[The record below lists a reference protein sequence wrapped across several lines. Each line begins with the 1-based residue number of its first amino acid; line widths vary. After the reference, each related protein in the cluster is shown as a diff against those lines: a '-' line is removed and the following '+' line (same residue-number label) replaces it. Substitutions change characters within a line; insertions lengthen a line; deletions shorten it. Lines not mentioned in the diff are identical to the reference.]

1 MSDTDLLDVEH
12 ENDSTATAEV
22 SSEDE
27 KALAREARR
36 QREIE
41 AIKAAIASCSYVTK
55 RDRVAGLLN
64 MFPESRDSDVA
75 LTIRY
80 WETFQSDIYTPGAEL
95 DPKRLFKLERL
106 TTVARLRAKI
116 QNEYGLFPASDGVRR
131 KRRQKEEDVRDE
143 MVSDAPNS
151 RLISIVADEA
161 GKQDEFVLVGS
172 VWFLNAMKSAMFQ
185 HKVNLLRESLGIKNE
200 FHFSRSGKQDV
211 ENYKAFVD
219 LVREER
225 DFISFKTIAA
235 PRRGT
240 SRNIEEVLSDLYCL
254 LVLKGFDHEVDS
266 RRVEL
271 PRRLQLAIDEGGIT
285 PVGCEMLSQ
294 HLSTFLDRKY
304 RTDVTFAGVEIINSK
319 KSAAVQ
325 LADMITGVVNRKLN
339 YRGERSHKDDLAD
352 YVVEQLD
359 LKLSDTVIGE
369 DAFALIKI

>member
-1 MSDTDLLDVEH
+1 MTDSEILDIAVGSE
-12 ENDSTATAEV
+12 STS
-22 SSEDE
+22 SSETNADDE
-27 KALAREARR
+27 RALVKEARR
-36 QREIE
+36 QREIA
-41 AIKAAIASCSYVTK
+41 AIEAAIASCSYVTK

-64 MFPESRDSDVA
+64 AYPECRDSDVA

-80 WETFQSDIYTPGAEL
+80 WETFQDDIYTPGAEL
-95 DPKRLFKLERL
+95 DPRRLFKLERL

-116 QNEYGLFPASDGVRR
+116 QNEYGLFPASEGVRR

-143 MVSDAPNS
+143 MVSDTPTS

-185 HKVNLLRESLGIKNE
+185 HKVNQLREARSIKNE
-200 FHFSRSGKQDV
+200 FHFSRTGRQDV
-211 ENYKAFVD
+211 ENYRAFVD

-235 PRRGT
+235 PRRGS
-240 SRNIEEVLSDLYCL
+240 SRNIEEVLGDLYCL
-254 LVLKGFDHEVDS
+254 LVLKGFEHEVDS

-285 PVGCEMLSQ
+285 HVGCEMLSQ

-304 RTDVTFAGVEIINSK
+304 RADAAFDGVKIIDSK

-325 LADMITGVVNRKLN
+325 VADMITGVVNRKLN
-339 YRGERSHKDDLAD
+339 YRGERSYKDDLAD
-352 YVVEQLD
+352 YVVEQLG
-359 LKLSDTVIGE
+359 LNLSDSVVGE
-369 DAFALIKI
+369 DAFALIRI